1 MLVVALFVI
10 ALNWKQLRS
19 IDKSMAKLT
28 TVCSALLYAAV
39 LCSVVSS
46 SLWPPGLEPAR
57 LLCPWN
63 FPGKDTGV
71 SFHSFLQGIFPTQ
84 GSNPSLASTV
94 QAGRFFSTDPPGKPC
109 SVLLLLLLSCFSRV
123 RLCATPQTVAHQA
136 PPSVGLAWALEWVAV
151 SFSSAWKWKVKV
163 KSLSCVRLLV
173 TPWTAAYQ
181 APPSM
186 GFPRQEYWSG
196 LPLPSPCSV
205 LLSNKKE
212 PSNDT
217 CRNLDGL
224 YWMEKPVPKGWI
236 SYDSMYIKMENRLLI
251 SRS

>member
-1 MLVVALFVI
+1 MFSTA
-10 ALNWKQLRS
+10 
-19 IDKSMAKLT
+19 
-28 TVCSALLYAAV
+28 VCCRAV
-39 LCSVVSS
+39 LSRVQ
-46 SLWPPGLEPAR
+46 
-57 LLCPWN
+57 LLVTPWAGACQAPLSMEFSRQGYWSE
-63 FPGKDTGV
+63 FP
-71 SFHSFLQGIFPTQ
+71 FLSQGIFPTQ

-224 YWMEKPVPKGWI
+224 CWMEKPVPKGWI